1 MITNALGI
9 GSIKGKRLICLAQIL
24 NPGVEKDMKSLKS
37 SQLFLETNS
46 LLSILLLQK
55 LLLGKIPTFL
65 CRCHTNLRNTH
76 MTQNNNNK
84 KPKYFLYGIV
94 EYYLSVIVRSVIN
107 SYWNYLNPL
116 PSFTLP

>member
-1 MITNALGI
+1 MHLGLV
-9 GSIKGKRLICLAQIL
+9 KLREKRLICLVQIL
-24 NPGVEKDMKSLKS
+24 NPDVEKNMKSLKS

-65 CRCHTNLRNTH
+65 CRCHTNLRNTY
-76 MTQNNNNK
+76 MTQNNSNK
-84 KPKYFLYGIV
+84 KPKYFQYGIM
-94 EYYLSVIVRSVIN
+94 EYYLSVIARSMIN
-107 SYWNYLNPL
+107 NYWNYLNPF